1 MMQTSI
7 ILKAT
12 TGGQKGREFLCG
24 DRAQVLIGR
33 SRSCHIQV
41 PEDPMVSRHHCLVEI
56 EGSLVRVH
64 DLGSKNGTYVN
75 GQLIGQRPATDASDA
90 TLRDPHPHTLRAG
103 DELRLGH
110 NVFLVEIV
118 ERSAVQ
124 YSKLCLASA

>member
-1 MMQTSI
+1 MQTSI
-7 ILKAT
+7 ILKAI

-24 DRAQVLIGR
+24 DQAQVILGR
-33 SRSCHIQV
+33 SRSCHIQI

-56 EGSLVRVH
+56 DGFQVRVH

-75 GQLIGQRPATDASDA
+75 RELIGQRQGPEASDS
-90 TLRDPHPHTLRAG
+90 TFRDPRPHTLRSG

-118 ERSAVQ
+118 ERSEVG
-124 YSKLCLASA
+124 SPGVCLAYA